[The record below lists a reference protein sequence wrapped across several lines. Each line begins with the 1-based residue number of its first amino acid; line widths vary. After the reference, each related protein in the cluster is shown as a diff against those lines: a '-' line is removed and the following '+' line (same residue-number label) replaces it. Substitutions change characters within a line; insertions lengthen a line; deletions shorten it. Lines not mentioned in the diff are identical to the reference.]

1 LISLYKFFTP
11 GQKTSLPAHITNY
24 AKDLCINSAREIVS
38 LAALHGRNYG
48 FDRMYFMF
56 AEGVVL
62 ALFVLLTD
70 LESEDSSQAFFE
82 AAVAVRAA
90 SRRFMFAKGMMRMA
104 YLTAVHTH
112 IDLPPRAER
121 LFQDFT
127 DKYWKSED
135 IGLFSSELPN
145 IALMIRPDHVDT
157 GKDAGKYTLVE

>member
-1 LISLYKFFTP
+1 
-11 GQKTSLPAHITNY
+11 
-24 AKDLCINSAREIVS
+24 
-38 LAALHGRNYG
+38 
-48 FDRMYFMF
+48 MYFIF

-70 LESEDSSQAFFE
+70 LESEESSQAFFE

-127 DKYWKSED
+127 EKSWKSED
-135 IGLFSSELPN
+135 INLFSSELPN

-157 GKDAGKYTLVE
+157 GKDEGKYDMVKYTNDHCVAELIGLSALFARWERVFPQIEGDPADTDSSSSSSNTASLSP